1 MEIEIIDNLKDKL
14 SVDIIKKVLDENVI
28 ISLKNDS
35 FDNDGDMV

>member
-1 MEIEIIDNLKDKL
+1 L

-35 FDNDGDMV
+35 FDNAGDMV

>member
-1 MEIEIIDNLKDKL
+1 L